1 MDVWV
6 FAAPLI
12 VGFTASAEFASFAF
26 VHPVIR
32 QLEAEHHIRVEQ
44 GLLPDLWPRQ
54 CQSSCHFP
62 VVVTF
67 AYALADDGG
76 GGEAALNW
84 VAAGLALLSVITTV
98 AVNVPINAATS
109 RSDAE
114 QLPADWRAIRQRW
127 EQFQAIR
134 TVPLLIAF
142 ILICLS
148 MQPRRVDP

>member
-32 QLEAEHHIRVEQ
+32 QLEARHHIRVEQ
-44 GLLPDLWPRQ
+44 GLLRT
-54 CQSSCHFP
+54 FGRVMP
-62 VVVTF
+62 VLMPLSAVVTV

-76 GGEAALNW
+76 GGEAALRW
-84 VAAGLALLSVITTV
+84 IAAGLVLLSVITTL

-109 RSDAE
+109 RWDPE
-114 QLPADWRAIRQRW
+114 RLPPDWRAVRQRW

-148 MQPRRVDP
+148 ISLDA